1 MRFAHMET
9 NALCKAVQTEKL
21 IKHKKGVKTIK
32 YSWNFNHEK
41 WKIAELY
48 KTRNKILSAN

>member
-1 MRFAHMET
+1 MRFAHIET

-21 IKHKKGVKTIK
+21 IKHKKKGEKTIK

-41 WKIAELY
+41 
-48 KTRNKILSAN
+48 